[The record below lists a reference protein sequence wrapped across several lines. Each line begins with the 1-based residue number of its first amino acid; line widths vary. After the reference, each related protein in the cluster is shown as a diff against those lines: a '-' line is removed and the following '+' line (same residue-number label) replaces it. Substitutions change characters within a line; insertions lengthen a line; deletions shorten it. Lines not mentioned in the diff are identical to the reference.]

1 MGVLYFVLFLVI
13 LFLIGLAAHFLS
25 TQLYRRLVK
34 TGNTNPRTIRIIS
47 FVGSFLVI
55 FVVLA
60 YLFLINLKFER

>member
-1 MGVLYFVLFLVI
+1 MGALFLGLFLVI

-34 TGNTNPRTIRIIS
+34 TGNTYPKTIRIIT
-47 FVGSFLVI
+47 FVASFLVI
-55 FVVLA
+55 FVVVA